1 MTALSPKERWKTF
14 YSNAAVLL
22 RHFSLARGQILFF
35 HRICPAEPR
44 ARISANAGLELTP
57 EQFETIIQ
65 FFLSR
70 DYVFLSLDQLEV
82 RLMDKIKKRKF
93 VVFTFDDGYADNLH
107 YAFPILKNYNIPFTI
122 YVATCFPERTGI
134 LWWYLLEDIIIAQN
148 HLDIRIEK
156 KRHSFSCRTEQ
167 EKEDTF
173 FRLRSKIMRD
183 LSHTKFYPSIEEI
196 FSPFHVDPHEK
207 TSELTLSWE
216 QIERLNQDPLATIGA
231 HSSNHFPLARLSREG
246 AKKEITDSKGKIELH
261 IKEKVSHF
269 AYPYGGDLE
278 AGKRE
283 FKIVRECGFKTAVT
297 ARFSGINRKHIHHLE
312 CLPRIYMTSKLVKL
326 LADWKKELFSFS

>member
-1 MTALSPKERWKTF
+1 MTALSPKEKLKTF

-22 RHFSLARGQILFF
+22 RHFYWERGHILLF
-35 HRICPAEPR
+35 HRICPAEPK
-44 ARISANAGLELTP
+44 ARISANVGLELTP
-57 EQFETIIQ
+57 QQLEKIIQ

-70 DYVFLSLDQLEV
+70 GYAFLSLDQLEE
-82 RLMDKIKKRKF
+82 RLMDKNKKKKF

-107 YAFPILKNYNIPFTI
+107 YAFPILKKNNIPFTI

-134 LWWYLLEDIIIAQN
+134 LWWYLLEDIIVAN
-148 HLDIRIEK
+148 DHLDIQMEK
-156 KRHSFSCRTEQ
+156 KRHSFPCRTGQ

-173 FRLRSKIMRD
+173 FRLRSMIMRD

-216 QIERLNQDPLATIGA
+216 QIERLNQDPLVTIGA
-231 HSSNHFPLARLSREG
+231 HSSNHFSLAELSREE
-246 AKKEITDSKGKIELH
+246 AKKEIIDSKEQIELH
-261 IKEKVSHF
+261 IKKNVRHF
-269 AYPYGGDLE
+269 AYPYGGE
-278 AGKRE
+278 SESGTRE

-297 ARFSGINRKHIHHLE
+297 TRFASVNRKHIHHLE
-312 CLPRIYMTSKLVKL
+312 CLPRIFMTSKLVNL
-326 LADWKKELFSFS
+326 LTDWKRELFSIP